1 MYKRQVLYDGTLDG
15 VSSATGIVGKAMS
28 FDGSDDHIDTTDYAL
43 YSMATTGSL
52 SFWIN
57 PATAHNNDIII
68 DNTDASSGNN
78 GFMVRFEDP
87 TGNQAKMKFAI
98 WGPTDSWV
106 LTDEI
111 FTENEWQHVAIVYDG
126 STGKIYRNGV
136 ESVTSSSSSGA
147 MAQNTNT
154 PTYQTRIGE
163 ASNDNDT
170 PYHGLM
176 DEVYHF
182 ADKALTPTNTRI
194 RRQTPYGASYVKP
207 LPFDG
212 GTIYVQN
219 TGTSV
224 REFVFTDEESAYTST
239 PLSLISSH
247 LISSPTHITTS
258 KGAFSRPE
266 QYAFIVND
274 DGTLAIFHSIRSEKK
289 AGWVKW
295 TTTGHYHSVC
305 AIDDRVFT
313 CLLYTSPSPRD

>member
-1 MYKRQVLYDGTLDG
+1 
-15 VSSATGIVGKAMS
+15 MS

-147 MAQNTNT
+147 MTQNTNT

-163 ASNDNDT
+163 ASNDNDN

-182 ADKALTPTNTRI
+182 ANKALTQAEVTSIYNAGLAGKQLSDAMVSTSGEGTYLI
-194 RRQTPYGASYVKP
+194 DESGVHDAVYG
-207 LPFDG
+207 LR
-212 GTIYVQN
+212 T
-219 TGTSV
+219 
-224 REFVFTDEESAYTST
+224 
-239 PLSLISSH
+239 
-247 LISSPTHITTS
+247 TTS
-258 KGAFSRPE
+258 STTVSN
-266 QYAFIVND
+266 YAVTWDSSTLVNQSINGND
-274 DGTLAIFHSIRSEKK
+274 IENGTLTTSGNFYKTLK
-289 AGWVKW
+289 AVKDKFPK
-295 TTTGHYHSVC
+295 S
-305 AIDDRVFT
+305 
-313 CLLYTSPSPRD
+313 

>member
-1 MYKRQVLYDGTLDG
+1 
-15 VSSATGIVGKAMS
+15 MS

-147 MAQNTNT
+147 MTQNTNT

-163 ASNDNDT
+163 ASNDNDN

-182 ADKALTPTNTRI
+182 ANKALTQAEVTAIYNAGLANTQLSSSI
-194 RRQTPYGASYVKP
+194 VTVTGEGTYLIDKSGVHNAVIPGGAGASGGGCDSSLYYCGNAQTHG
-207 LPFDG
+207 DG
-212 GTIYVQN
+212 FTFGET
-219 TGTSV
+219 TAKLGTSWKLDA
-224 REFVFTDEESAYTST
+224 TNNGNLGDAGTAAIA
-239 PLSLISSH
+239 L
-247 LISSPTHITTS
+247 
-258 KGAFSRPE
+258 
-266 QYAFIVND
+266 D
-274 DGTLAIFHSIRSEKK
+274 DGVFPTADSFTLAF
-289 AGWVKW
+289 W
-295 TTTGHYHSVC
+295 TYIESGGGSGNSGLSPIWSQHDYAQMMYHGTNYS
-305 AIDDRVFT
+305 
-313 CLLYTSPSPRD
+313 